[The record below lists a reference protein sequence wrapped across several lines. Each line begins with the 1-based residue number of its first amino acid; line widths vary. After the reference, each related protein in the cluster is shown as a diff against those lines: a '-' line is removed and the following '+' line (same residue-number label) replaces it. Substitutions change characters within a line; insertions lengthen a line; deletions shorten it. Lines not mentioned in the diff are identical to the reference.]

1 MEDIKQHTKYLKSH
15 GFTILENFLNKEEI
29 IHYKELIDT
38 YFAGGKNRC
47 IGYTKSPTS
56 TLKPDGINNPH
67 FEPMKG
73 IFSNPRLIEVIKKI
87 TDNKI
92 RYVHHF
98 DIHLNMP
105 GAKGWHS
112 DVQNIYYDGGKHYT
126 KDKGGVWEEEG
137 EKYGIYR
144 IAIYLQDHINGGGFS
159 VIPASHS
166 IPENEDKL
174 YNNINIDQFEAPFN
188 IPSKAGDCIIF
199 DARLLHKGEQYNGDR
214 YAIFT
219 AIGADNGHSK
229 GHARG
234 AIDRQIRQNLQ
245 GEYILQPYMK
255 NLLEDLNIKYDY

>member
-38 YFAGGKNRC
+38 YFVGGKNRC

-174 YNNINIDQFEAPFN
+174 YNNINIDQFESPFH

>member
-174 YNNINIDQFEAPFN
+174 YNNINIDQFESPFH